1 MRCCRRKNTRRRL
14 GVNFNAETQRRGE
27 IQYVNKM
34 NLREKVIVD
43 GIPYSIAPTTFYI
56 VQLTLNKSANLKDFV
71 LMTAKKT
78 KQKTEFIE

>member
-1 MRCCRRKNTRRRL
+1 
-14 GVNFNAETQRRGE
+14 
-27 IQYVNKM
+27 M